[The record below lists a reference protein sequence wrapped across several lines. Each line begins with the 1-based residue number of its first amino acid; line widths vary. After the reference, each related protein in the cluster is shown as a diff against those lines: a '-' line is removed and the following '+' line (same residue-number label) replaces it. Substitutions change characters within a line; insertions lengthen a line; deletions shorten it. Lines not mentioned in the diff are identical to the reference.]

1 VPEGPSIVVLPE
13 EAAGFEGRMVRKVT
27 GNRRLDLQR
36 MRGERITALC
46 SWQRIP

>member
-1 VPEGPSIVVLPE
+1 V
-13 EAAGFEGRMVRKVT
+13 VRKVA

-46 SWQRIP
+46 SCGKHP